1 LRKAKELDCRWVEF
15 DVRLTADR
23 QLILLHDERLERTTD
38 GRGKAIS
45 LPLAAIRSCD
55 AGRRF
60 GARFRGEPVP
70 TLAEALAVLG
80 ELGIGANIEI
90 KAARGRE
97 DETGTLVAAMLT
109 RLWPHQLPEPLISS
123 FDQRV
128 LASVRAHAPRIARGM
143 LVRTVPKDW
152 RVIAHRLACSTIHT
166 DHRYLSAALVADI
179 HAAGYPVLAYTVN
192 DPLRAHM
199 LIGWGV
205 TSVFSD
211 VPHMLSGVTHS
222 NSAGAREGA
231 VR

>member
-1 LRKAKELDCRWVEF
+1 MRKAKELDCRWVEF

-55 AGRRF
+55 AGSRF
-60 GARFRGEPVP
+60 SAQFRGEPVP

-97 DETGTLVAAMLT
+97 HEIGTLVPSVLS

-128 LASVRAHAPRIARGM
+128 LAAARAHAPEIARG
-143 LVRTVPKDW
+143 LLLRTVPKHW
-152 RVIAHRLACSTIHT
+152 RAVAESLACSTIHA
-166 DHRYLSAALVADI
+166 DHRYLSAALVAEI
-179 HAAGYPVLAYTVN
+179 QAAGYPVLAYTVN
-192 DPLRAHM
+192 DPSRAHI
-199 LIGWGV
+199 LFGWGV
-205 TSVFSD
+205 ISVFSD
-211 VPHMLSGVTHS
+211 VPHMLSGAARS
-222 NSAGAREGA
+222 NTGAREGA

>member
-45 LPLAAIRSCD
+45 LPLTAIRSCD
-55 AGRRF
+55 AGGRF
-60 GARFRGEPVP
+60 DARFRGEPVP

-90 KAARGRE
+90 KAARGCE
-97 DETGTLVAAMLT
+97 DETGTLVAAMLSW
-109 RLWPHQLPEPLISS
+109 LWPRPLPELLISS
-123 FDQRV
+123 FHQRG
-128 LASVRAHAPRIARGM
+128 LAAARARAPGIARG
-143 LVRTVPKDW
+143 LLLRTVPKDW
-152 RVIAHRLACSTIHT
+152 RAIAESLACSTIHA
-166 DHRYLSAALVADI
+166 DHRYLSAALVAEI
-179 HAAGYPVLAYTVN
+179 QAAGYPVLAYTVN
-192 DPLRAHM
+192 DPLRAHI
-199 LIGWGV
+199 LFGWGV

-211 VPHMLSGVTHS
+211 VPHMLSGATHS